1 MENNVL
7 TNVEKRVIVEGLT
20 RLLYKKVREKE
31 CLRPEHIARLLILND
46 EIQAI
51 NDLLE
56 NVSV

>member
-7 TNVEKRVIVEGLT
+7 TNIEKRVIVEGLA
-20 RLLYKKVREKE
+20 RLLCKKVKERE

-51 NDLLE
+51 NGLLE
-56 NVSV
+56 NVSA